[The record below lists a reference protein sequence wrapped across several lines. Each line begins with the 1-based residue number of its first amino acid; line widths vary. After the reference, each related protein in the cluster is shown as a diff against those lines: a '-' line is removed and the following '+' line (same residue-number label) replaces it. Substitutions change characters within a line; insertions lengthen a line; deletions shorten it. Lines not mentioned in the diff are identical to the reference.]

1 MSVDTGVRG
10 RFARLEY
17 IEEEE
22 EEEEVEVEEG
32 DNNLD
37 CWINDERD
45 WGILIDRG
53 DIFLIIIMV
62 NMKKRVIWWGLD
74 TIDSILIIIREIMR
88 LY

>member
-37 CWINDERD
+37 C
-45 WGILIDRG
+45 
-53 DIFLIIIMV
+53 
-62 NMKKRVIWWGLD
+62 
-74 TIDSILIIIREIMR
+74 
-88 LY
+88 